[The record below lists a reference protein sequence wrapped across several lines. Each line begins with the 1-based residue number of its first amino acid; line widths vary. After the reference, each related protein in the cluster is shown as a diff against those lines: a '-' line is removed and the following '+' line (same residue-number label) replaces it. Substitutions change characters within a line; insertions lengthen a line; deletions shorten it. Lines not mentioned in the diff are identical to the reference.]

1 MFVAKPKSL
10 LALELV
16 FPATHLLLET
26 ITMKHSYAR
35 RWLFSAFLA
44 MLLVASSA
52 MSVSVFG
59 QTSNTGTI
67 TGVVQDEKGSLVPGA
82 TVKLVNLGTNAE
94 RTVNTSADGA
104 YEITQLVPGN
114 YRLEVEATGFAKYVQ
129 EPVVVN
135 VLQRTTVN
143 PGLKVGGIGET
154 VNVTGES
161 TALVE
166 TTKTD
171 VSGVVDQRRLENLP
185 VNGRSFAS
193 LAILIPGATLQPSFD
208 PTKARVGTFSVGG
221 STGRNLN
228 VTIDGGDNK
237 DNAVGG
243 ILQNFS
249 MEGIQEFALS
259 TQRFSAANGRSG
271 GALLSVVSKSGTND
285 FHGSAFGFF
294 RDDALNANAPKLLS
308 EANPELFPD
317 PSDAVKPPFSRQQF
331 GGSFGGPIKKDKAF
345 FFGTV
350 ERTRERGN
358 SIVPGVDQ
366 TKIGFLEEFGYE
378 AVQFLP
384 QPFNDWQYTVKGDFN
399 LSPNHSLVVRFAG
412 QNNDA
417 LNDQAGFLIV
427 RTDLSGGNESLNTLY
442 NFLTSLTST
451 LSSSTVNQFTYQ
463 FQTFDNRINATT
475 DLDLLFFPDGLAVG
489 RNGNV
494 PQQTLQKKH
503 QFRDDLTWS
512 RGNHGFKF
520 GGDFTYV
527 PTLGGLFAF
536 NSAPEY
542 DFLFNADEIALN
554 PDQFPQ
560 GFRTSQILLG
570 PISCAGIGLT
580 LDPSLP
586 DDDETKCTQDRLNG
600 FGVVGAVVLS
610 GGDPSFNLREGA
622 KQFAFYAQDDWK
634 ITPRLTLNLGLRYDV
649 DFGFVD
655 NAHAAEN
662 RTFQALQII
671 GSPFARKVVEDD
683 KNNISPRIGFAW
695 DFRGDGRSVL
705 RGGYGIYYDQSFLNV
720 PLFAVQQAN
729 PEIYA
734 TFLNDAPNL
743 SIDSPP
749 PDIPR
754 PLNNLLS
761 GTRGRMLDPDF
772 ESPYTQQ
779 WNVGYAQEI
788 GKDMAVEFDYVHIL
802 GLHEFTGLDINPR
815 IGPLINAQRSDPNP
829 GRLLTPVF
837 AAHAAELL
845 AAFGTA
851 TPLGRITV
859 AQSDSRSRYDAF
871 TASFKKRYS
880 NKYQLNAHYTL
891 AKSQAWFGATADFGL
906 QPQNLFDKFNPVNF
920 GPTNEDERHRF
931 VISGIFD
938 LPWDFQVA
946 PIFQLASARPYSV
959 FPECLCDI
967 NRDGVNN
974 DRDSVDPGVDDQN
987 KLPINS
993 ERGDKFS
1000 QLNVRVSKFFKWGE
1014 NYKLG
1019 LFFEAFNV
1027 FNTGNFGNQFQNVT
1041 GEPDFGRPVNFFGA
1055 TGFSEPLGI
1064 PFQAQLGV
1072 RFSF

>member
-1 MFVAKPKSL
+1 MD
-10 LALELV
+10 
-16 FPATHLLLET
+16 T
-26 ITMKHSYAR
+26 SYSK

-44 MLLVASSA
+44 LMVLLSSA
-52 MSVSVFG
+52 MSASVFG
-59 QTSNTGTI
+59 QTSNTGTV
-67 TGVVQDEKGSLVPGA
+67 TGVVQDEKGGLLPGA
-82 TVKLVNLGTNAE
+82 SVKLVNLGTNAE
-94 RTVNTSADGA
+94 RSATTSADGI
-104 YEITQLVPGN
+104 YEIAQLVPGN
-114 YRLEVEATGFAKYVQ
+114 YRLEVEAKGFSKYVQ

-143 PGLKVGGIGET
+143 PALKVGGIGET
-154 VNVTGES
+154 VTVTGES

-166 TTKTD
+166 TGKTD
-171 VSGVVDQRRLENLP
+171 VSGVIDQRRLENLP

-228 VTIDGGDNK
+228 ITIDGGDNK

-271 GALLSVVSKSGTND
+271 GALLSVVSKSGTNS

-308 EANPELFPD
+308 KANSRLFPD
-317 PSDAVKPPFSRQQF
+317 PDDIVKPPFSRQQF
-331 GGSFGGPIKKDKAF
+331 GGSFGGPIKEDKAF

-358 SIVPGVDQ
+358 SIVPGVDRDQ
-366 TKIGFLEEFGYE
+366 IALLEPFGYE
-378 AVQFLP
+378 AVQFLA
-384 QPFNDWQYTVKGDFN
+384 QPFNDTQYTIKGDFN
-399 LSPNHSLVVRFAG
+399 LSSKHTLVARFAG

-427 RTDLSGGNESLNTLY
+427 RTDSSGGNESLNTLY

-451 LSSSTVNQFTYQ
+451 LSSTTVNQFTYQ
-463 FQTFDNRINATT
+463 YSHFDNRINATT
-475 DLDLLFFPDGLAVG
+475 DLNLLVFPDGIAVG

-503 QFRDDLTWS
+503 QFRDDLTWN
-512 RGNHGFKF
+512 RGNHGLKF

-527 PTLGGLFAF
+527 PLLGGLFAF

-542 DFLFNADEIALN
+542 DFNFTIEEIFSD
-554 PDQFPQ
+554 PVTFPQ
-560 GFRTSQILLG
+560 GLRT
-570 PISCAGIGLT
+570 P
-580 LDPSLP
+580 
-586 DDDETKCTQDRLNG
+586 
-600 FGVVGAVVLS
+600 GVVADVILS
-610 GGDPSFNLREGA
+610 GGDPSFTLRENP
-622 KQFAFYAQDDWK
+622 KQFAVYAQDDWK
-634 ITPRLTLNLGLRYDV
+634 ITPRFTLNLGLRYDV

-655 NAHAAEN
+655 HAHAAEN
-662 RTFQALQII
+662 RPFRALQII

-683 KNNISPRIGFAW
+683 KNNISPRVGFAW
-695 DFRGDGRSVL
+695 DFRGNGKSVL
-705 RGGYGIYYDQSFLNV
+705 RGGYGIYFDQSFLNV

-734 TFLNDAPNL
+734 TFLNDAANL
-743 SIDSPP
+743 NIDSPP
-749 PDIPR
+749 PTIPR
-754 PLNNLLS
+754 PLVNPLPGS
-761 GTRGRMLDPDF
+761 RGRMLDPDF

-779 WNVGYAQEI
+779 WNIGYAQEL
-788 GKDMAVEFDYVHIL
+788 GSNMALEFDYVHIL
-802 GLHEFTGLDINPR
+802 GLHEFTSLDINPR
-815 IGPLINAQRSDPNP
+815 TGPLHNATRNDPSSAFP
-829 GRLLTPVF
+829 RVLAPQF
-837 AAHAAELL
+837 AAHASELI

-851 TPLGRITV
+851 SPFARITV
-859 AQSDSRSRYDAF
+859 AQSDGRSRYDAF
-871 TASFKKRYS
+871 TAAFKKRYA
-880 NKYQLNAHYTL
+880 NKYQLNMHYTL
-891 AKSQAWFGATADFGL
+891 SRSQGWFGISQDFGL
-906 QPQNLFDKFNPVNF
+906 QAQNVFVKFDPINF
-920 GPTNEDERHRF
+920 GPTGEDERHRF
-931 VISGIFD
+931 VLSGIFD
-938 LPWDFQVA
+938 LPWDFQLA
-946 PIFQLASARPYSV
+946 PILQLASARPYSI
-959 FPECLCDI
+959 FPDCVCDI
-967 NRDGVNN
+967 NRDGVTN
-974 DRDSVDPGVDDQN
+974 DRDSVNPEVDDQH
-987 KLPINS
+987 KLPLNNV
-993 ERGDKFS
+993 RGDKFA

-1014 NYKLG
+1014 SKKLG

-1041 GEPDFGRPVNFFGA
+1041 GEPDFGKPINFFGA

>member
-1 MFVAKPKSL
+1 
-10 LALELV
+10 
-16 FPATHLLLET
+16 
-26 ITMKHSYAR
+26 MKTPYVTSI
-35 RWLFSAFLA
+35 LFSVFLA
-44 MLLVASSA
+44 ILLIASSGA
-52 MSVSVFG
+52 TAGVLA
-59 QTSNTGTI
+59 QTSNTGTV
-67 TGVVQDEKGSLVPGA
+67 TGVVKDEKGGLVPGA
-82 TVKLVNLGTNAE
+82 SVKLVNLGTNAE
-94 RTVNTSADGA
+94 RTAVTSEDGI
-104 YEITQLVPGN
+104 YEISQLVPGN
-114 YRLEVEATGFAKYVQ
+114 YRLEIEAKGFSKYVQ

-135 VLQRTTVN
+135 VLQRTTAN
-143 PGLKVGGIGET
+143 GDLKVGGIGET
-154 VNVTGES
+154 VTVTGES
-161 TALVE
+161 EALVE

-193 LAILIPGATLQPSFD
+193 LAVLIPGATLQPSFD

-228 VTIDGGDNK
+228 ITVDGGDNK

-271 GALLSVVSKSGTND
+271 GALLSVVSKSGSNR
-285 FHGSAFGFF
+285 FHGSVFGFF

-308 EANPELFPD
+308 EANPELFRNAA
-317 PSDAVKPPFSRQQF
+317 DAVKPPFSRQQF
-331 GGSFGGPIKKDKAF
+331 GGSFGGPIKQDKAF

-366 TKIGFLEEFGYE
+366 EKIGFLEPFGYE

-384 QPFNDWQYTVKGDFN
+384 QPFNDWQYTIKGDFN
-399 LSPNHSLVVRFAG
+399 LSSKHTLVTRFAG

-442 NFLTSLTST
+442 NFLASLTST
-451 LSSSTVNQFTYQ
+451 VSSSTVNQFTYQ
-463 FQTFDNRINATT
+463 YHTFDNRINATT
-475 DLDLLFFPDGLAVG
+475 DLDLLIFPDGLTVG

-503 QFRDDLTWS
+503 QFRDDLSWT

-542 DFLFNADEIALN
+542 DFLFNADEIVNN

-560 GFRTSQILLG
+560 GFRTTRILFGPVSCTGLG
-570 PISCAGIGLT
+570 LKIDPT
-580 LDPSLP
+580 LD
-586 DDDETKCTQDRLNG
+586 DDDEEKCTQARLDP

-634 ITPRLTLNLGLRYDV
+634 ITPRFTLNLGLRYDV
-649 DFGFVD
+649 DLGFVD

-671 GSPFARKVVEDD
+671 GSPFASKVVEDD
-683 KNNISPRIGFAW
+683 VNNISPRIGFAC

-705 RGGYGIYYDQSFLNV
+705 RGGYGIYFDQSFLNV

-734 TFLNDAPNL
+734 TFFNDGPNL
-743 SIDSPP
+743 SIDSPAP
-749 PDIPR
+749 AIPR
-754 PLNNLLS
+754 PLNNPLS
-761 GTRGRMLDPDF
+761 DTRGRMLDPDF

-779 WNVGYAQEI
+779 WNIGYAQEI
-788 GKDMAVEFDYVHIL
+788 GRNMAIEFDYVHIL
-802 GLHEFTGLDINPR
+802 GLHEFTSLDINPR
-815 IGPLINAQRSDPNP
+815 IGPLINAKRSDGNP
-829 GRLLTPVF
+829 GRLLTPLF
-837 AAHAAELL
+837 AAHAAELE
-845 AAFGTA
+845 AAFGTP
-851 TPLGRITV
+851 TPLARITV
-859 AQSDSRSRYDAF
+859 AQSDGRSRYDAF
-871 TASFKKRYS
+871 TAAFKKRYA
-880 NKYQLNAHYTL
+880 NKFQLNAHYTL
-891 AKSQAWFGATADFGL
+891 AKAQAWFGATADFGL
-906 QPQNLFDKFNPVNF
+906 QPQNLFVKFDPINF

-931 VISGIFD
+931 VVSGIFD

-946 PIFQLASARPYSV
+946 PILQMASARPYSI
-959 FPECLCDI
+959 FPSCLCDI
-967 NRDGVNN
+967 NRDGVVN
-974 DRDSVDPGVDDQN
+974 DRESVDPGVNDQQ
-987 KLPINS
+987 KLPLNNQ
-993 ERGDKFS
+993 RGDKFS
-1000 QLNVRVSKFFKWGE
+1000 QLNVRVSKFFRWGE
-1014 NYKLG
+1014 NTKLG

-1027 FNTGNFGNQFQNVT
+1027 FNTGNFGNQIQNVT
-1041 GEPDFGRPVNFFGA
+1041 GEPDFGKPINFFGA
-1055 TGFSEPLGI
+1055 TGFSEPIGI